1 MDFGFTED
9 QQRLRAEVR
18 AFVRKEAT
26 PEVIEET
33 YWEAGWGLKSRE
45 FLKKAGARGW
55 LTPTWPKR
63 YGGLES
69 SHVEDLIIAEE
80 MSYTGARP
88 PGLVGA
94 SMAGP
99 TILRFGSEE
108 QKAEWLPRIAR
119 GEIEFALGYTE
130 PQAGSDLAALDIRA
144 VEDGDDFVIN
154 GMKTFNTSSHF
165 ADYHW
170 LGARTDPDAPKH
182 KGVSLFIV
190 DFKSP
195 GITIRPL
202 WTMAGWR
209 TNEVYYDN
217 VRVPKKNLVGTR
229 GRGFQQ
235 IAVAL
240 DFERMFPV
248 GPLQRLLDELIG
260 YVKEAKAHGKPLA
273 DGEIVRHQLAEM
285 AAEVEVCRLFGFRLA
300 WVLDQGRVPN
310 YESAMAK
317 VFQTEAM
324 NKLTH
329 TAMKVLGPFG
339 QLQRSSKWVPIDGMA
354 EYHHRWQVVETI
366 YAGTSEIMRNIIAQR
381 GLGLPRAQMG

>member
-1 MDFGFTED
+1 MDFGLTAA
-9 QQRLRAEVR
+9 QQRLREEVR
-18 AFVRKEAT
+18 AFIAKEST

-33 YWEAGWGLKSRE
+33 YWEHAWGPATRE
-45 FLKKAGARGW
+45 FYRKLGERGW
-55 LTPTWPKR
+55 LTPTWPKQ
-63 YGGLES
+63 YGGLEL

-80 MSYTGARP
+80 LSYHMVRVSMVST
-88 PGLVGA
+88 

-108 QKAEWLPRIAR
+108 QKQEWLPPIAQ
-119 GEIEFALGYTE
+119 GKLAFALGYTE

-144 VEDGDDFVIN
+144 VDDGDYFVIN
-154 GMKTFNTSSHF
+154 GMKTFNTACHY

-182 KGVSLFIV
+182 RGVSLLIV
-190 DFKSP
+190 DMKSL
-195 GITIRPL
+195 GITVRPL
-202 WTMAGWR
+202 WTMAGWQ

-217 VRVPKKNLVGTR
+217 VRVPKKNLVGVR

-248 GPLQRLLDELIG
+248 GLAARLLDDLIH
-260 YVKEAKAHGKPLA
+260 YTKEAQAQGKPLA
-273 DGEIVRHQLAEM
+273 VDPIVRHQLAEM
-285 AAEVEVCRLFGFRLA
+285 AAEIEVCRLFALRIA
-300 WVLDQGRVPN
+300 WILDQGRVPN

-317 VFQTEAM
+317 VFLTETL

-329 TAMKVLGPFG
+329 TAMKVFGPFG
-339 QLQRSSKWVPIDGMA
+339 QLQRGSKWAPIDGHV
-354 EYHHRWQVVETI
+354 EYHHRWQVLETI

-381 GLGLPRAQMG
+381 GLGLPR